1 MNPGTSG
8 IARKPTLK
16 DVATLAGVSPMT
28 ASRVVAGSPGVSPD
42 LAKRVRSAV
51 KRLGYNRNEAARLL
65 RPGQRSGLLGV
76 IITNIDN
83 PYYAQVLLGI
93 ESAAQ
98 SAGRLII
105 TGISHNDP
113 ALEAQL
119 VHDLV
124 ARHIDGL
131 IVVPASADAP
141 HLAAAAASGVPLVL
155 ASRSIQQGG
164 ADTIL
169 VDDVG
174 GASRAVADLLA
185 EGRHP
190 VAFIGGPDAIATAA
204 RRYEGYALAHTRA
217 GLEPRPEL
225 ALRLPPDRD
234 VVAAQT
240 RALLELP
247 EPPRAFF
254 TTNNRYTVAV
264 LRVLLEAH
272 RGVADPPPLAGFD
285 TFELADL
292 VPYPLRLIEHDA
304 LALGRLAAELTIR
317 RIEGG
322 EQNPPVTTTLPSTS
336 VISGSQSRGSLAF

>member
-1 MNPGTSG
+1 MNRAASNTP
-8 IARKPTLK
+8 RKPTLK

-28 ASRVVAGSPGVSPD
+28 ASRVVAGSHTVSPER
-42 LAKRVRSAV
+42 AKRVRAAV

-131 IVVPASADAP
+131 IVVPASANAP
-141 HLAAAAASGVPLVL
+141 HLAAVAASGVPLVL

-174 GASRAVADLLA
+174 GASRAVADLLT

-190 VAFIGGPDAIATAA
+190 VAFVGGPDTIATAA
-204 RRYEGYALAHTRA
+204 RRYEGYALAHARA
-217 GLEPRPEL
+217 GQEVRPEL
-225 ALRLPPDRD
+225 VLRLPPDRT
-234 VVAAQT
+234 VVGSAT

-247 EPPRAFF
+247 DPPLAFF
-254 TTNNRYTVAV
+254 TTNNRYTIAV
-264 LRVLLEAH
+264 LRVLLDVH
-272 RGVADPPPLAGFD
+272 RGIEDPPPLVGFD
-285 TFELADL
+285 TFELSDL

-304 LALGRLAAELTIR
+304 HALGRLAAELTIR
-317 RIEGG
+317 RIDGRD
-322 EQNPPVTTTLPSTS
+322 QSPPVTTTLPSAA
-336 VISGSQSRGSLAF
+336 VLSGSHRRGIGAL

>member
-1 MNPGTSG
+1 MNRGPSTPK
-8 IARKPTLK
+8 KPTLR
-16 DVATLAGVSPMT
+16 DVAELAGVSPMT

-42 LAKRVRSAV
+42 LVKRVRSAV
-51 KRLGYNRNEAARLL
+51 KKLGYARNEAARLM

-98 SAGRLII
+98 SSGRLII

-119 VHDLV
+119 VRDLV
-124 ARHIDGL
+124 ARNIDGL

-141 HLAAAAASGVPLVL
+141 HLAAVAARGVPLVL

-169 VDDVG
+169 VDDIG
-174 GASRAVADLLA
+174 GASTAVADMLT

-190 VAFIGGPDAIATAA
+190 IAFVGGPDAIATAA
-204 RRYEGYALAHTRA
+204 RRYEGYVLAHTRA
-217 GLEPRPEL
+217 GLVPDPEMV
-225 ALRLPPDRD
+225 LRLPPDRD
-234 VVAAQT
+234 AVGAAT
-240 RALLELP
+240 RALLALP
-247 EPPRAFF
+247 EPPKAFF

-264 LRVLLEAH
+264 LRVLLQAH
-272 RGVADPPPLAGFD
+272 LDTDDQPPLVGFD

-292 VPYPLRLIEHDA
+292 LPYPLRLIDHDA
-304 LALGRLAAELTIR
+304 HALGRLAAELAIR
-317 RIEGG
+317 RIDGG
-322 EQNPPVTTTLPSTS
+322 EQTPPVTTTLPSTVALNGATS
-336 VISGSQSRGSLAF
+336 HRAVTS